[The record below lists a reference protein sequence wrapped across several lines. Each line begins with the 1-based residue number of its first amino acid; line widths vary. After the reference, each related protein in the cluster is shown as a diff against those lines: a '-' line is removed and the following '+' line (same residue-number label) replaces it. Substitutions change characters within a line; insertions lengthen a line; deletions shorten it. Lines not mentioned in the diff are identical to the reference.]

1 MRPELKSACLKAAA
15 KLGIGLSLLVALIGI
30 RLVTTTPEGV
40 ESDIKELERL
50 DSQFASEAM
59 AAKSN
64 SPQAE
69 SAVDDSVGSIL
80 GGGMRDP
87 TPNSGSRS
95 GDGDTLVTCRVGGR
109 THFMRANDC
118 ATRGG
123 QSTIVTR
130 DD

>member
-40 ESDIKELERL
+40 ESGIKKLERL
-50 DSQFASEAM
+50 DSQLASEAM
-59 AAKSN
+59 AERSN
-64 SPQAE
+64 PPDAE
-69 SAVDDSVGSIL
+69 STVADSVGSIL
-80 GGGMRDP
+80 SGGMRDP
-87 TPNSGSRS
+87 TPNSDSRS
-95 GDGDTLVTCRVGGR
+95 GDGDTLVTCRVGCR
-109 THFMRANDC
+109 THIMRANDC

>member
-1 MRPELKSACLKAAA
+1 MRPELKSACLNAAS

-30 RLVTTTPEGV
+30 RLVTTTPEGI
-40 ESDIKELERL
+40 ESDIKELESL
-50 DSQFASEAM
+50 DSQLASEAM
-59 AAKSN
+59 AARSKA
-64 SPQAE
+64 PEAE
-69 SAVDDSVGSIL
+69 PVLDDSVGSML
-80 GGGMRDP
+80 RGGMLDP

-95 GDGDTLVTCRVGGR
+95 RDGEKLVTCRVGGR

-123 QSTIVTR
+123 ESTIVPH